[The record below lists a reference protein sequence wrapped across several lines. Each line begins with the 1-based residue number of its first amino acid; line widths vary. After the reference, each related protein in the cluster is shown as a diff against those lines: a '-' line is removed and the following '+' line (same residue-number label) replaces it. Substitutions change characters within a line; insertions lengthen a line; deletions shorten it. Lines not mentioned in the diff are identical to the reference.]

1 MDELTAEFEKI
12 CATTNAKSKTD
23 KLQAFQ
29 EKLGSL
35 KFLDPA
41 CGSGNFLTETYLSL
55 RRLENKVMSIL
66 NKGERVL
73 GFDEFIKVKI
83 NQFYGIE
90 INDFAV
96 TVAKTALWIAESQM
110 IQETEKILSQS
121 IDFFPLTTN
130 AFIVEGNA
138 LRMDWETLKPID
150 EYVHLNDGLFAGFA
164 TELDGSKIDY
174 DYIMG
179 NPPFVGRRYRS
190 VEQQRE
196 IAQFFKYKDID
207 YVACWYKKAA
217 QLIKE
222 SGVRCAFVS
231 TNSITQGEQVA
242 ALWQE
247 LFTQYKIQIDF
258 AYQTFVWDSE
268 STQKAHVYCVII
280 GFSCYRSSELLSNSE
295 MKRIFNSD
303 GTIVDVKNI
312 NGYLLDAPDI
322 FINIRSKPL
331 CDVPVMKNGN
341 VPLDGDALKVEKEDL
356 ATFKNCPWIKQLM
369 GGRELLH
376 NELRYV
382 LWLVGVN
389 PTEIIK
395 NPEVLKRVEQCRQNR
410 LAMKDK
416 GTQKLAETPTTF
428 RDTNNPKN
436 YIALPMVSSERRTYI
451 PMAYLHDDVIP
462 TNQIQTIPE
471 ASLYHFGVLNS
482 LMHMA
487 WMRAVCGRLKGDYRY
502 SKDIVYNNFPWCNPT
517 EAQKAEI
524 ERTAQAIL
532 DARELYKDA
541 CLADLYGENMYL
553 FAELKKAHEAN
564 DKAVEKA
571 YGKSFK
577 TDDERVAFLFEKYV
591 EMTEGK

>member
-1 MDELTAEFEKI
+1 
-12 CATTNAKSKTD
+12 
-23 KLQAFQ
+23 
-29 EKLGSL
+29 
-35 KFLDPA
+35 
-41 CGSGNFLTETYLSL
+41 
-55 RRLENKVMSIL
+55 
-66 NKGERVL
+66 
-73 GFDEFIKVKI
+73 
-83 NQFYGIE
+83 
-90 INDFAV
+90 
-96 TVAKTALWIAESQM
+96 
-110 IQETEKILSQS
+110 
-121 IDFFPLTTN
+121 
-130 AFIVEGNA
+130 
-138 LRMDWETLKPID
+138 
-150 EYVHLNDGLFAGFA
+150 
-164 TELDGSKIDY
+164 
-174 DYIMG
+174 
-179 NPPFVGRRYRS
+179 
-190 VEQQRE
+190 
-196 IAQFFKYKDID
+196 
-207 YVACWYKKAA
+207 
-217 QLIKE
+217 
-222 SGVRCAFVS
+222 
-231 TNSITQGEQVA
+231 
-242 ALWQE
+242 
-247 LFTQYKIQIDF
+247 
-258 AYQTFVWDSE
+258 
-268 STQKAHVYCVII
+268 
-280 GFSCYRSSELLSNSE
+280 

-356 ATFKNCPWIKQLM
+356 ATFKIYPWIKQLM